1 MISGRIALAEGET
14 GVMNAADK
22 PRWLRDLVRTFGI
35 SFRLRPMYV
44 SLAGGRPEIGFEL
57 ELIGT
62 HAAAEQHTGNRC
74 VLCLRVLFA
83 LLDLADR
90 GLCEEKT
97 LVRPIGARYEKRIR
111 YTASSRD
118 WPEVVLCVTIVRP
131 MGLDDVEKDRMLA
144 LGDDVRKALQDL
156 GCREVLFDG
165 ATQLDRSDSFAPE
178 GMAA

>member
-1 MISGRIALAEGET
+1 
-14 GVMNAADK
+14 MNAADK
-22 PRWLRDLVRTFGI
+22 LMCLRDLVRTFSI

-62 HAAAEQHTGNRC
+62 HAAAGQHTGNRC
-74 VLCLRVLFA
+74 VHCLRALFA

-90 GLCEEKT
+90 GLSEEKT
-97 LVRPIGARYEKRIR
+97 LVRPIGAHYEKRIR

-118 WPEVVLCVTIVRP
+118 WPEVVLCVTVVRA
-131 MGLDDVEKDRMLA
+131 MSLEEVEEDRLLELA
-144 LGDDVRKALQDL
+144 DDVRKVLHRL
-156 GCREVLFDG
+156 GCREVPFNDV
-165 ATQLDRSDSFAPE
+165 TQLDRSDSLAQE

>member
-1 MISGRIALAEGET
+1 
-14 GVMNAADK
+14 MNAADK
-22 PRWLRDLVRTFGI
+22 PRWLRDLVHTFGI

-62 HAAAEQHTGNRC
+62 HAASDLHINDRC
-74 VLCLRVLFA
+74 ERCLRVLFA

-97 LVRPIGARYEKRIR
+97 PVRLIGARYEKRIR

-118 WPEVVLCVTIVRP
+118 WPEVVLWVTVVRP
-131 MGLDDVEKDRMLA
+131 MGLEGVEKDRMLA

-165 ATQLDRSDSFAPE
+165 AAQLDRSDSLARE